1 MTTKEIRQAYEEGR
15 NEDALRLILSTFD
28 HIDSAAGDQGK
39 HFITMFQWQLM
50 IDAGYAPA
58 REAMVRVRDEQIA
71 RLLAGQHTFGAYAE
85 PWRRSRF
92 QIVLEMNENLNDS
105 RSSYDAFIALLD
117 VAPEVARQHAYRV
130 VPAMV
135 DIGDYTL
142 AERYLGDPLA
152 ELNMLNQYAREFPLY
167 PQRDQPPRMWAE
179 LYNFARS
186 VTLMMAV
193 HRGLGRESEAVALHD
208 AALGGIESLELRAL
222 AQREI
227 AEPGV
232 MMREIGEYLAA
243 NEA

>member
-15 NEDALRLILSTFD
+15 NDDALRLILSAFD
-28 HIDSAAGDQGK
+28 TIDSAAGDQGPY
-39 HFITMFQWQLM
+39 FITMFQWQVM
-50 IDAGYAPA
+50 MDAGYAPA

-71 RLLAGQHTFGAYAE
+71 RLLAGQFTFGAYAE
-85 PWRRSRF
+85 SWRHSRF
-92 QIVLEMNENLNDS
+92 HIVLEMNEKLNDS

-117 VAPEVARQHAYRV
+117 LAPEVARQHAYRV

-142 AERYLGDPLA
+142 EERYHGDPLA
-152 ELNMLNQYAREFPLY
+152 ELSMLNQYAREFPLY

-208 AALGGIESLELRAL
+208 TALGGIESLELRAL

-232 MMREIGEYLAA
+232 MHREIVEYRA
-243 NEA
+243 NQA